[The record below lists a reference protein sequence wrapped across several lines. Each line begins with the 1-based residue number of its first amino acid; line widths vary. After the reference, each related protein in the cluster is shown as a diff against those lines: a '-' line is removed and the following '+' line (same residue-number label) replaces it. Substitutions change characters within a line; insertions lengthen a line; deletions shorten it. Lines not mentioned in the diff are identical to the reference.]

1 MLAVSLLDC
10 GEPQKAIHLFEQVQ
24 ESVLREPLL
33 FEQVLKNT
41 PIYTKLA
48 GILNRQK
55 VVPTKEE
62 AKLAL
67 VHYYL
72 KVIQLFEQHS
82 AFDYI
87 IQLAHIA
94 MNKLHVDD
102 QQLPMFQS
110 IVFNN
115 HLQLG
120 HYEEAYH
127 ALVYN
132 ADTSRRKDCL
142 RQLVIMLFQCKRFDL
157 LMQLPYNGLQEEFEN
172 IVESRARSLSID
184 QNEVYNFLYAFH
196 ANKGNMRKGN
206 VSPKIINLIYA
217 SKVRVFPQLRLLCM
231 SRPCAFRWT
240 AMHLMRS
247 KSAAPHYW
255 SA

>member
-10 GEPQKAIHLFEQVQ
+10 GEPQKAINLFERVQ
-24 ESVLREPLL
+24 ESVLKEPFL

-41 PIYTKLA
+41 PLYSKLSNV
-48 GILNRQK
+48 LTRQK
-55 VVPTKEE
+55 IVPTKAE
-62 AKLAL
+62 AKQAL

-82 AFDYI
+82 AYDFI
-87 IQLAHIA
+87 IQLAHVA
-94 MNKLHVDD
+94 MNKLNVDD
-102 QQLPMFQS
+102 HQLPMFQS

-142 RQLVIMLFQCKRFDL
+142 RQLIIMLFQCKRFDL

-196 ANKGNMRKGN
+196 ANKGNMRKGKL
-206 VSPKIINLIYA
+206 SAKI
-217 SKVRVFPQLRLLCM
+217 
-231 SRPCAFRWT
+231 
-240 AMHLMRS
+240 
-247 KSAAPHYW
+247 
-255 SA
+255 